1 MKDIGIDDNSIHIG
15 NRLDEIGAYLEKKS
29 FQKEKKQEEKT
40 NYDTFIYFFS
50 TPYKEGICMADCSP
64 KGTLARFAGNNNI
77 EDSTLSK
84 KIGTFITK
92 KKSLTDVSWDD
103 SINEVNKANYVK
115 QNEQDDLSYVIYT
128 FIISDEELEKIR
140 DFGRNNKEDSNGLIH
155 IKVENLYDFDLEY
168 SFYKELSRLHKVNN
182 TDKKENEKKEDV
194 EIENNKEKY
203 ENSTIKVIE
212 KEEEI
217 LNSSLEEVKKSKKS
231 LIDLK
236 GFINKL
242 FSKNNSD
249 KEPAYKK

>member
-1 MKDIGIDDNSIHIG
+1 MNY
-15 NRLDEIGAYLEKKS
+15 NRLDEIGAYLENRS
-29 FQKEKKQEEKT
+29 FQKAEKKEDKT
-40 NYDTFIYFFS
+40 DYDTFIYFFS
-50 TPYKEGICMADCSP
+50 TPYKKGICMADCSP
-64 KGTLARFAGNNNI
+64 KGTLARFAGNNSI

-115 QNEQDDLSYVIYT
+115 QNEQDDMSYVIYT
-128 FIISDEELEKIR
+128 FVVSDEELEKIR
-140 DFGRNNKEDSNGLIH
+140 DFVKNNKEDSNGLIH

-168 SFYKELSRLHKVNN
+168 SFYKELSRLHKVNDN
-182 TDKKENEKKEDV
+182 SKKENELKEDIK
-194 EIENNKEKY
+194 IENDKETYK
-203 ENSTIKVIE
+203 NSTIKAIE

-242 FSKNNSD
+242 FSKSNSD